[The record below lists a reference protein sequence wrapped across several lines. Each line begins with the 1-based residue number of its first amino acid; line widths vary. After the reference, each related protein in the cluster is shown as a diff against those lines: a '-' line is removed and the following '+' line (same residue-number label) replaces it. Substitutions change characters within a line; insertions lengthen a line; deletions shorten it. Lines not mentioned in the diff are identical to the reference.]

1 MPIPFPLHF
10 PNQIFKE
17 YRELSLLLRKSLTIV
32 ITKHLYSK
40 NIQRN
45 NGVEKGLV
53 WGLRG
58 GVRSI
63 IIILMLAYIVV
74 SALLERLQFKSKQKG

>member
-1 MPIPFPLHF
+1 MTIPFPLHF

-17 YRELSLLLRKSLTIV
+17 YRELSSLLRKSLTIV

-45 NGVEKGLV
+45 NGVEKGLE

-58 GVRSI
+58 GVRSL
-63 IIILMLAYIVV
+63 IIILKDACLYSGECFTRKVTI
-74 SALLERLQFKSKQKG
+74 